1 MSDNRVRIWFSLF
14 VLAVFC
20 VGVAGGVLADRAIM
34 RRIYAAR
41 TFDGAPPRGPM
52 GFGPPPMGSGR
63 RPGGPPAML
72 VERLTR
78 DLDLTADQ
86 QSKIEAVLTASRTR
100 VETLQRDVHD
110 RFVSEQQSLR
120 DEIRKVLTPAQQEKF
135 DQRERERGRFG
146 RRGPPP
152 PPPQ

>member
-20 VGVAGGVLADRAIM
+20 VGVAGGVLADRAIL
-34 RRIYAAR
+34 RRVAFER
-41 TFDGAPPRGPM
+41 GFDGPPPRGPM
-52 GFGPPPMGSGR
+52 GFGAGPMGGR
-63 RPGGPPAML
+63 RGAGPPAML
-72 VERLTR
+72 VERLAR

-86 QSKIEAVLTASRTR
+86 KTKIEAVLTGSRTR

-110 RFVSEQQSLR
+110 RFVAEQQGLHE
-120 DEIRKVLTPAQQEKF
+120 EIRKVLTPAQQEKF
-135 DQRERERGRFG
+135 DQRERDRARFG
-146 RRGPPP
+146 RRP